1 MIEHGIGKMR
11 NKRLNILILDQIF
24 TIDHI
29 LTFRAE
35 GSRRGTSDGHFT
47 QFDSARGLR
56 DARRL
61 RGRECQQHADS
72 SANAHS
78 DANPNTDADTDAH
91 SNTDAYTDPNT
102 NTHPDAH
109 SHAIAA
115 GRIS

>member
-1 MIEHGIGKMR
+1 MR
-11 NKRLNILILDQIF
+11 NKRFNILILDQIF

-35 GSRRGTSDGHFT
+35 GSQRGTFDGHFT

-78 DANPNTDADTDAH
+78 DANPNPNTDADTDAH
-91 SNTDAYTDPNT
+91 SNTDPNT

-109 SHAIAA
+109 SYAIAA